1 MLPDKLI
8 AKYNDIDIQID
19 IPDRV
24 QAIIGDSGAGKSY
37 MIDLLESMLTGG
49 IDSISIN
56 MNASNIV
63 IWRKA
68 SDINKNIYGKL
79 IIIDRYDYLKMSDP
93 DIVNF
98 ILKSNNQFIV
108 MANSYLEELNLPGS
122 RIYLIEV
129 GENIRSNRKF
139 ITVPYLGSDYSRI
152 TPKHKMIEKYLK

>member
-1 MLPDKLI
+1 
-8 AKYNDIDIQID
+8 
-19 IPDRV
+19 
-24 QAIIGDSGAGKSY
+24 
-37 MIDLLESMLTGG
+37 
-49 IDSISIN
+49 
-56 MNASNIV
+56 
-63 IWRKA
+63 
-68 SDINKNIYGKL
+68 
-79 IIIDRYDYLKMSDP
+79 MSDP

-152 TPKHKMIEKYLK
+152 TPKHKMIEKYLKWWDYMAYEVIDITPEHWYMTHLSINFWW